1 MAARTLDWT
10 YDMPAAG
17 DGATGLEDYVVE
29 DARGGHAGKVGT
41 VLRHAD
47 GLFLAIE
54 HGTPPLRNELV
65 VVRWDAI
72 RVVDHET
79 LTVRLALEAED
90 LERAPR
96 LDQSRKAE
104 EAEAVE
110 VDATR
115 VIEPPGLPAEPAPAT
130 APGPIDR
137 PWSYAVPLGAGLLGV
152 FVTLVLMILAS
163 GTDFVGWKYWLFVIP
178 VGLIAFAG
186 VAAYRLFRD
195 PYVRR

>member
-10 YDMPAAG
+10 YEMPAAG

-29 DARGGHAGKVGT
+29 DGRGGHAGKVGT

-65 VVRWDAI
+65 VVPWDAI
-72 RVVDHET
+72 RLVNHET
-79 LTVRLALEAED
+79 LTVRLALEPDD
-90 LERAPR
+90 LQRAPR
-96 LDQSRKAE
+96 LDQSRKAD
-104 EAEAVE
+104 EAGAVE
-110 VDATR
+110 ADATR
-115 VIEPPGLPAEPAPAT
+115 VTEPPGLSPEPAPAT

-137 PWSYAVPLGAGLLGV
+137 PWSYVVPLSSGLLGV
-152 FVTLVLMILAS
+152 FATLVLMIFAS
-163 GTDFVGWKYWLFVIP
+163 GTDFGWEYWLFLVP
-178 VGLIAFAG
+178 ASLIAFAG
-186 VAAYRLFRD
+186 VAIYRLFRD

>member
-1 MAARTLDWT
+1 MAAQTLDWT
-10 YDMPAAG
+10 YEMPAAG

-41 VLRHAD
+41 VLRHED
-47 GLFLAIE
+47 RLFLAVE

-65 VVRWDAI
+65 VIPWDAMHD
-72 RVVDHET
+72 VDHET
-79 LTVRLALEAED
+79 LSVRVALDPDEF
-90 LERAPR
+90 ERAPR

-104 EAEAVE
+104 GSGA
-110 VDATR
+110 DATR
-115 VIEPPGLPAEPAPAT
+115 VTDIPGSPVQPAPAT

-137 PWSYAVPLGAGLLGV
+137 PWSYTVPLGTGLLGV
-152 FVTLVLMILAS
+152 FATLVLMIFAS